1 MKSLLVKEIRSF
13 FSSLLGYVVVST
25 FLLLTGLF
33 LWIFPGEWNILDGGM
48 ATLRPFYAWAPWVL
62 MLLIP
67 AVTMRSFAE
76 ENKSGTLETLFT
88 RPLSDGDIICAK
100 FLGAWAVSALALV
113 PTLSY
118 VWVVG
123 VLGSPEWNLDVGAVA
138 GSYLGLLLLSS
149 AWVSL
154 GIWISTWTDNSL
166 VAFLTSVMLSLI
178 IYIGFSALSSFSL
191 LGSWD
196 WWFERLGM
204 QVHYEALSR
213 GRLDSLDVMYFLFL
227 NALFLGLAHFR
238 LQQRHQKRT
247 DHLMSFALRVGIA
260 GGVYWMASSLPFFV
274 DLTAEKRY
282 TLTEATEATLANV
295 QDEVLV
301 TCYLTGENPSA
312 WQRLEREIEE
322 KLIEFSDLSSG
333 QLRYQFVDIYASE
346 DPQTIGENE
355 QNLFEKGMG
364 FTRIAFEQQGAK
376 AFKTLWPAAILT
388 YQGKEVPIQFF
399 RSDSPQPTESMI
411 QGSINAIEFE
421 LATALRRAMR
431 KETPKIAFIEG
442 HGELDAD
449 EVADWTQALEI
460 DCDVFR
466 VRLDGQL
473 NRLSEK
479 IDGMS
484 RRVNRFDLA
493 IVAKPDS
500 AMDLKDQ
507 VILDQFLM
515 NGGKLIWLVDPIAT
529 NLDSLAQ
536 QSFTLGTTAPLGIY
550 DLLFDYGVRLNRNLV
565 VDLQCA
571 PIMLDVGPNGN
582 QRQYD
587 MFNWYFA
594 PIAMPQGISHPITT
608 NLDPIHF
615 DFVSRLDTTN
625 NQRKVRKTVLLASSE
640 MSRSYKAPVRISS
653 SIVDLTPD
661 YFEQG
666 AEPHQPFAILLEGQF
681 ESSFKHRLTETLQQ
695 DPDFAFQD
703 SSRTTSMLVV
713 GDGDLCRNKVKI
725 GEKGPMILPL
735 GYDRYAGRVV
745 YDNKDFLM
753 NAVSYLLDDQST
765 ISVRSRAI
773 ALRPLNAEKVRKQ
786 RVGWQAIAVAVPWFM
801 VLLSGWAMV
810 WFRKRRFAIP
820 S

>member
-1 MKSLLVKEIRSF
+1 M
-13 FSSLLGYVVVST
+13 LGYVVVST

-33 LWIFPGEWNILDGGM
+33 LWIFPGEWNILDVGM
-48 ATLRPFYAWAPWVL
+48 ATLQPFYAWAPWIL

-67 AVTMRSFAE
+67 AVTMRTFAE
-76 ENKSGTLETLFT
+76 EKRSGTLETLFT
-88 RPLSDGDIICAK
+88 RPLSNGDIILAK
-100 FLGAWAVSALALV
+100 FFGAWAVSALALL

-123 VLGSPEWNLDVGAVA
+123 VLGAPEWNLDVGAVA

-166 VAFLTSVMLSLI
+166 VAFLTSVIVSLI
-178 IYIGFSALSSFSL
+178 LFIGFSALSSFSL

-227 NALFLGLAHFR
+227 NALFLSLAHFR
-238 LQQRHQKRT
+238 LQQRHKKST
-247 DHLMSFALRVGIA
+247 DHLIGFALQVGIA
-260 GGVYWMASSLPFFV
+260 GGLYWMVSSLAFSV

-282 TLTEATEATLANV
+282 TLTEATETTLANLE
-295 QDEVLV
+295 DEVLV
-301 TCYLTGENPSA
+301 TCYLTGENPAA

-346 DPQTIGENE
+346 DPKTIGENE
-355 QNLFEKGMG
+355 QTLFEKGMQ

-411 QGSINAIEFE
+411 QGSINALEFE

-442 HGELDAD
+442 HGELEAD

-479 IDGMS
+479 IEGMS

-515 NGGKLIWLVDPIAT
+515 NGGKLIWLVDPIVT

-536 QSFTLGTTAPLGIY
+536 QQFTLGTTAPLGIY

-594 PIAMPQGISHPITT
+594 PVAIPQGISHPITT

-615 DFVSRLDTTN
+615 DFVSRLDTTD
-625 NQRKVRKTVLLASSE
+625 NQGKVSKTVLLASSE
-640 MSRSYKAPVRISS
+640 MSKSYKAPVRISS

-681 ESSFKHRLTETLQQ
+681 ESSFKHRLTETLQK

-713 GDGDLCRNKVKI
+713 GDGDLCRNKVKF
-725 GEKGPMILPL
+725 GENGPMILPL
-735 GYDRYAGRVV
+735 GFDRYAGRVV

-773 ALRPLNAEKVRKQ
+773 TLRPLDGEKVRKQ
-786 RVGWQAIAVAVPWFM
+786 RVGWQAIAVAFPWFM

-820 S
+820 R